1 MIGVDTTWLID
12 LEITDSPRHEGAL
25 QLFEK
30 WRSQKNSMLA
40 IYYQSF
46 LEFQHVVTDSKR
58 FNSPLT
64 MEQALERCWF
74 WIDQERIKIIYP
86 GETSLKRSQ
95 LLHSTARHQNG
106 SLQTTTEN
114 QPLSLSLVMQP
125 AMLCPLSTPL
135 RTSSPQHR
143 QKVTCAFFLHPLC
156 SSTSK
161 NSTS

>member
-1 MIGVDTTWLID
+1 MTGVDTTWLID

-95 LLHSTARHQNG
+95 LWMSMYKLGRKRIQDTHMAAVFLESCVTQIFTANPADF
-106 SLQTTTEN
+106 EIFEAFD
-114 QPLSLSLVMQP
+114 LV
-125 AMLCPLSTPL
+125 
-135 RTSSPQHR
+135 
-143 QKVTCAFFLHPLC
+143 
-156 SSTSK
+156 
-161 NSTS
+161 NY